1 VRFWH
6 DRPDFGVTTVMSGGV
21 DADVHEEVVARTP
34 AGSLVHFVKSSAAG
48 SRPQPKVLVVP
59 GLAGHFATLVRGT
72 VSAMLADHDVYVA
85 DGHNARDVPLAEGP
99 FGLDE
104 YIDHLI
110 FFLEEIGPGAHC

>member
-1 VRFWH
+1 
-6 DRPDFGVTTVMSGGV
+6 
-21 DADVHEEVVARTP
+21 
-34 AGSLVHFVKSSAAG
+34 
-48 SRPQPKVLVVP
+48 
-59 GLAGHFATLVRGT
+59 
-72 VSAMLADHDVYVA
+72 MLADHDVYVA